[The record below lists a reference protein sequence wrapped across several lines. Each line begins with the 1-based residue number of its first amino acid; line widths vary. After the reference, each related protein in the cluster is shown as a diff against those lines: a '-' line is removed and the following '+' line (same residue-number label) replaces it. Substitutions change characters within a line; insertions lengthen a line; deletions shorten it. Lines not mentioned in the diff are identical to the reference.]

1 MSARTKPS
9 VASTR
14 AVAPHAAALCPT
26 GRHFANNCTC
36 SQFYPTTSPYY
47 GGTASRFA
55 SNNNNNYTRSQF
67 YPTTSHAYPSYCGGT
82 SAAFPYQRTDSQYPL
97 SDYGHSGYGVTN
109 AYYNPHIMHN
119 PYAHGNTQTKI
130 PFTDYDVP
138 IGRYANG
145 SADYVIKH
153 AAMGGGAALAAA
165 AYSGASGIL
174 FHHDAHAAGQH
185 RDDGSP

>member
-9 VASTR
+9 VPSPRATPPHPMMLSPTAS
-14 AVAPHAAALCPT
+14 
-26 GRHFANNCTC
+26 HFANN
-36 SQFYPTTSPYY
+36 Y
-47 GGTASRFA
+47 
-55 SNNNNNYTRSQF
+55 NNNNYTRSQF
-67 YPTTSHAYPSYCGGT
+67 YPTASHGYPSYYGGT
-82 SAAFPYQRTDSQYPL
+82 SAAFPYQRTDSQYPF
-97 SDYGHSGYGVTN
+97 SDYGRSGYGMTN

-119 PYAHGNTQTKI
+119 PYPHGNTQDWMYVKGQ
-130 PFTDYDVP
+130 V
-138 IGRYANG
+138 GKG
-145 SADYVIKH
+145 ADYVIKH